1 MGPAARLVV
10 DRRFMVFRVTEI
22 RVNTS

>member
-1 MGPAARLVV
+1 MGPAACLVV